1 MIKPGLVRFILAS
14 LVVFFHI
21 TKFVFI
27 GHLAVYCFFILSGY
41 WVTLMYE
48 TKYSKAKQPLLVFY
62 CSRIFRLLPVYYL
75 ISILTFIMLFIF
87 DSQVIERINFTSLSG
102 VSFGVANLLMLGY
115 NQLSFQPLVPAW
127 SLDIELQ
134 FYLFLPLI
142 LIFLKQQKVRFSILG
157 IAFLIM
163 LALSFLW
170 TDLFLSKTILKYL
183 VYFLVGIE
191 IYKSKI
197 EFNYKIERIFN
208 SLFIGILVIH
218 YAIPNLFALVKL
230 ADSSYNELFNIL
242 VSFLLIPLLSNS
254 VRRKSD
260 SRDMLLGGMSYVLY
274 LSHWM
279 FIIPYNYYIDELSKI
294 DRIPYMLGYLFI
306 TYLFSLFIYQYY
318 DMPLDKLRKKWVS
331 RRM

>member
-41 WVTLMYE
+41 WVSLMYE

-87 DSQVIERINFTSLSG
+87 DSEVIEKINFASIDG
-102 VSFGVANLLMLGY
+102 IIFGLVNLLMLGY

-134 FYLFLPLI
+134 FYLLLPII
-142 LIFLKQQKVRFSILG
+142 LIFLKQKKERLSILA
-157 IAFLIM
+157 ITFILTFL
-163 LALSFLW
+163 LSFLW
-170 TDLFLSKTILKYL
+170 TDLFVSKTILKYL

-191 IYKSKI
+191 IFKSKI
-197 EFNYKIERIFN
+197 SFKPKVEMIFN
-208 SLFIGILVIH
+208 SLFVGILILHYLVPDLFVI
-218 YAIPNLFALVKL
+218 VKQS
-230 ADSSYNELFNIL
+230 DTSYNELFNI
-242 VSFLLIPLLSNS
+242 VISFLLIPLLSNS
-254 VRRKSD
+254 VLIKSD

-279 FIIPYNYYIDELSKI
+279 FIIPYNYYIKELSKI
-294 DRIPYMLGYLFI
+294 DRVPYMLAYLFI
-306 TYLFSLFIYQYY
+306 TYLFSFLVYQYY
-318 DMPLDKLRKKWVS
+318 DMPLDKLRKKWVLGK
-331 RRM
+331 M